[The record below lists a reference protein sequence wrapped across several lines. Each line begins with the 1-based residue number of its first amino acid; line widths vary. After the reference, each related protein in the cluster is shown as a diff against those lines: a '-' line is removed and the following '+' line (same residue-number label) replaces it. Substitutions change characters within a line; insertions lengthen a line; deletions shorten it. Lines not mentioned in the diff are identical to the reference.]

1 MARYCETQPKN
12 IQACTPVPAP
22 TPRLPHVF
30 DYMRKKMAGSAAKK
44 IETGYKHQNRNNN
57 YTEQLSSKSKRV
69 NLGLCKIIVVY
80 SGLHKLSSVVK
91 SLN

>member
-1 MARYCETQPKN
+1 MP
-12 IQACTPVPAP
+12 
-22 TPRLPHVF
+22 
-30 DYMRKKMAGSAAKK
+30 GSAAKK

-69 NLGLCKIIVVY
+69 NSGLCKIIVVY
-80 SGLHKLSSVVK
+80 SGLHKLSSVLK

>member
-1 MARYCETQPKN
+1 MP
-12 IQACTPVPAP
+12 
-22 TPRLPHVF
+22 
-30 DYMRKKMAGSAAKK
+30 GSAAKK

-69 NLGLCKIIVVY
+69 NSGLSKIIVVY